1 MYGGC
6 LLCPLYPLL
15 FPIYC
20 VSFIALSVGR
30 RLINMCHKRDSLDKS
45 VHVSLK
51 ILDRGIQVV
60 AALTRSSEG
69 EDTQMHKDVGG
80 EILAG
85 AAAPGECAICRI
97 SYFFLFVTW
106 SYL

>member
-1 MYGGC
+1 MQD
-6 LLCPLYPLL
+6 
-15 FPIYC
+15 
-20 VSFIALSVGR
+20 VS
-30 RLINMCHKRDSLDKS
+30 
-45 VHVSLK
+45 
-51 ILDRGIQVV
+51 
-60 AALTRSSEG
+60 ALTPALEG
-69 EDTQMHKDVGG
+69 EETQMHKDVGG

>member
-1 MYGGC
+1 
-6 LLCPLYPLL
+6 
-15 FPIYC
+15 
-20 VSFIALSVGR
+20 
-30 RLINMCHKRDSLDKS
+30 MCHKRDSLDKS

-51 ILDRGIQVV
+51 ILNRGIQVV
-60 AALTRSSEG
+60 AALTPRLASSEG

-106 SYL
+106 S